1 MLMSY
6 EVIKK
11 LGDGHFDELDPCPVY
26 SVQMTTEVCAKC
38 IFLTRIIFQHCQ
50 NYLDDNRPV
59 KL

>member
-1 MLMSY
+1 MS
-6 EVIKK
+6 
-11 LGDGHFDELDPCPVY
+11 VY

-59 KL
+59 KLQLYKLGGEMALLSAH